1 MRANKGCLFRAWCSG
16 GVPFYHLNLTA
27 TESKQRHGKALRWKR
42 GKASNVRR
50 LEAAGGGRLQV
61 GEPEVGHL
69 CHWLGVHVWFSLVGP
84 KLEAGV
90 RIRGAVSYESSSGHM
105 GSIAAGVPGLLAG
118 RVV

>member
-1 MRANKGCLFRAWCSG
+1 M
-16 GVPFYHLNLTA
+16 NLTE
-27 TESKQRHGKALRWKR
+27 TESKQRRGKALRWKK
-42 GKASNVRR
+42 GKASNGGR
-50 LEAAGGGRLQV
+50 LEAAGGGRLLV

-90 RIRGAVSYESSSGHM
+90 RIRGAVNYESSSGRM
-105 GSIAAGVPGLLAG
+105 GPIAAGVPALLAG